1 MTHYTVLNYKT
12 CLLLANKDSY
22 IWNQL
27 RISGGV
33 GHLLLLCNLL
43 ILMYYLIYLNNN
55 NLNAVKIMI
64 ILNDYYLIPKR
75 WLIISCIKKLSWR
88 KKDEQNKPNWM
99 YVYWT
104 YMYTKWAER
113 HISNT
118 VGILPHYFEIL
129 VALIHFPCF

>member
-33 GHLLLLCNLL
+33 GHLLILCNLL

-64 ILNDYYLIPKR
+64 ILNDYYLIPILEVVNYFLHQEIK
-75 WLIISCIKKLSWR
+75 LIGEKKTSRINQIVCLWNFILSGS
-88 KKDEQNKPNWM
+88 
-99 YVYWT
+99 
-104 YMYTKWAER
+104 ER